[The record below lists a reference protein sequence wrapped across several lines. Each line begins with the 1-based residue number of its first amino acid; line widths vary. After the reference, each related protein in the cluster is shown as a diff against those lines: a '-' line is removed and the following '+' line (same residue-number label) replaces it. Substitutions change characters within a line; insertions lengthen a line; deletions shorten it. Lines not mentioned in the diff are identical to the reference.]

1 MAETSFKGPAIGLLV
16 IAALLG
22 LDALVDGGGETPE
35 PPAAAV
41 GAQTAAAPTA
51 AAPTSS
57 KASPA
62 QMLADL
68 DHDSRPA
75 SDYQRVLDQLT
86 PKCTEDE
93 YRVASLVYASLDDL
107 QKNGVR
113 GGTEYS
119 TLRGI
124 NDSVPAGSPRMEC
137 QQIAAAWLVL
147 QEG

>member
-1 MAETSFKGPAIGLLV
+1 MAGTSGKGAVIGLLAF
-16 IAALLG
+16 AAIWG
-22 LDALVDGGGETPE
+22 LDSLVTSGGGAPTPPTE
-35 PPAAAV
+35 HA
-41 GAQTAAAPTA
+41 AAAPPSV
-51 AAPTSS
+51 APTSP

-113 GGTEYS
+113 GGTEFS
-119 TLRGI
+119 TLQGI
-124 NDSVPAGSPRMEC
+124 NDSIPAGSPRLGC